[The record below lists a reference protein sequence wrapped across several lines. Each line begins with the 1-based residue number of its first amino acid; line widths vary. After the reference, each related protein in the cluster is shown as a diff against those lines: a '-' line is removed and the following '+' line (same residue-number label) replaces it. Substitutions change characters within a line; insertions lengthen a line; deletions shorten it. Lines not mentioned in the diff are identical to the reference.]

1 MGASASGGTY
11 WIRHQHGNQSG
22 IGQALRTKK
31 QLDEE
36 QSLQEEQANSGG
48 HAKQNNLENRKEGTQ
63 EWM

>member
-1 MGASASGGTY
+1 MSQVLGTE
-11 WIRHQHGNQSG
+11 
-22 IGQALRTKK
+22 K

-48 HAKQNNLENRKEGTQ
+48 HGKQNNLEKGKGGTQ